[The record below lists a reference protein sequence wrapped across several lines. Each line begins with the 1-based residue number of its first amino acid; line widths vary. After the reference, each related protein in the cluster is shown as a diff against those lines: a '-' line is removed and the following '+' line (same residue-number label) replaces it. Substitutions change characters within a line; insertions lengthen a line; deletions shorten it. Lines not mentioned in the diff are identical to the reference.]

1 MMLVIRL
8 SIIMKFDCTGVIEK
22 GRSSL
27 SFEDVNQ
34 LLEVKDSGGFMSMMA
49 SISCLMTI
57 AICDSTV
64 EVSRLIDFV
73 RDLRLVGYRVAK
85 TQLLVMVPYLDHS
98 LLQNRTINFNVM
110 IMEHGA
116 GRGENTNI
124 YKIL

>member
-1 MMLVIRL
+1 MMFVIRL
-8 SIIMKFDCTGVIEK
+8 SIIMKFHCTGVIER

-34 LLEVKDSGGFMSMMA
+34 LLEVKDSGGFMSMMP

-64 EVSRLIDFV
+64 DVSRLIDFV
-73 RDLRLVGYRVAK
+73 RDLRLVDYRVAK

-98 LLQNRTINFNVM
+98 LLENKTINFNVM

-116 GRGENTNI
+116 GSGETTNF
-124 YKIL
+124 Y